1 MDVVI
6 VAFVAVAVVVV
17 VVDGMFLLH
26 CPHLRANEND
36 RPPKGLQ

>member
-6 VAFVAVAVVVV
+6 VAFVVVVVV

>member
-6 VAFVAVAVVVV
+6 VAFVAVVVV